1 MDLSWHALNS
11 TLPAKLFITL
21 KSKDLATRGF
31 QKIFQTHPPKPAE
44 AKTSFR
50 KVSLPLQT
58 MYAFPRSP
66 LG

>member
-11 TLPAKLFITL
+11 TLQAKLSITL

-31 QKIFQTHPPKPAE
+31 QKIPDTPTKTCRSQAQFQKGQPTPC
-44 AKTSFR
+44 KT
-50 KVSLPLQT
+50 T
-58 MYAFPRSP
+58 CAFPRSP